1 MGKTTTPR
9 TRADLGALSEAEE
22 QVLAEIDTGEFV
34 VLGDGKRPDAPD
46 PARQV
51 RASLIRMLL
60 LPKDGDGLPRLH
72 EKGLQIAGAWIRN
85 PLDLEGCRI
94 GCDLALLAC
103 RFDELPVFMSATL
116 DGLYLNG
123 SSLPGLNGSGLNVRG
138 GVFLGGV
145 EARREVRLLGAKLGG
160 NLNCSGAKFFA
171 EKKAEGTPGNAFSAD
186 GLDAAG
192 GVFLRGLEAR
202 GEVRLLGAKL
212 GGNLDCDGAK
222 FFAEKDAEGTPG
234 NAFSADGLDAA
245 GGVFLRGL
253 EARGEVRLL
262 EAKLGGNLDC
272 DGAKFF
278 AEKDAEGTPGAA
290 FSADRLDAAGGV
302 VLLGVEARGEV
313 RLLGAK
319 LGGNL
324 DCIGAKFFAEKNA
337 EGTPGDAFSA
347 DGLDTAG
354 DVFLRGLEARGV
366 VRLLGAKLGGDLVC
380 IGAKF
385 EEPEGGSPRGA
396 KRRVLNLS
404 GARIG
409 GALFL
414 RSGARVVGTL
424 DMTAAEIGAIC
435 DDRGAWPPPGGLLL
449 DRCRYGAFT
458 GRAPVGA
465 EARIEWLGRMDPARW
480 RDDFWPQ
487 PYEQCAKVLREMGHG
502 EDARAVLIAK
512 ERLQRA
518 ARRARAT
525 PGWRRVLAVR
535 DAVLG
540 ATVAYGRRPL
550 QAVVW
555 VALFLVIGT
564 VWFRSA
570 EANDALKPN
579 VPVVLR
585 SAEWVECRAG
595 GENRAAGESRMA
607 CFLRQPKAESYPKFN
622 AFVYSADTLL
632 PIVSLEMQ
640 GFWIPDD
647 RTRAGWWARTYLWVH
662 IAVGWALSL
671 LAVAGFSGLVKSD

>member
-1 MGKTTTPR
+1 
-9 TRADLGALSEAEE
+9 
-22 QVLAEIDTGEFV
+22 V
-34 VLGDGKRPDAPD
+34 
-46 PARQV
+46 
-51 RASLIRMLL
+51 
-60 LPKDGDGLPRLH
+60 
-72 EKGLQIAGAWIRN
+72 
-85 PLDLEGCRI
+85 
-94 GCDLALLAC
+94 
-103 RFDELPVFMSATL
+103 
-116 DGLYLNG
+116 
-123 SSLPGLNGSGLNVRG
+123 
-138 GVFLGGV
+138 
-145 EARREVRLLGAKLGG
+145 
-160 NLNCSGAKFFA
+160 
-171 EKKAEGTPGNAFSAD
+171 
-186 GLDAAG
+186 
-192 GVFLRGLEAR
+192 EAR

-302 VLLGVEARGEV
+302 VLLGV
-313 RLLGAK
+313 
-319 LGGNL
+319 
-324 DCIGAKFFAEKNA
+324 
-337 EGTPGDAFSA
+337 
-347 DGLDTAG
+347 
-354 DVFLRGLEARGV
+354 EARGV

>member
-192 GVFLRGLEAR
+192 GVFLRGL
-202 GEVRLLGAKL
+202 
-212 GGNLDCDGAK
+212 
-222 FFAEKDAEGTPG
+222 
-234 NAFSADGLDAA
+234 
-245 GGVFLRGL
+245 
-253 EARGEVRLL
+253 
-262 EAKLGGNLDC
+262 
-272 DGAKFF
+272 
-278 AEKDAEGTPGAA
+278 
-290 FSADRLDAAGGV
+290 
-302 VLLGVEARGEV
+302 EARGEV